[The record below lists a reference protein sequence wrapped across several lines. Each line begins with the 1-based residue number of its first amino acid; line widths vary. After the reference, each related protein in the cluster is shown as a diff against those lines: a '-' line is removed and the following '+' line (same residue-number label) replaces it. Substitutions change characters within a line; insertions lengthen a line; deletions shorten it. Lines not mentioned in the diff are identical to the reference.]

1 MSVCFEPVF
10 DIIIIPHLP
19 DEKQKSARNVKNR
32 AQNVGGKYIYF
43 KEATLFQWQKYR
55 VRFFG

>member
-43 KEATLFQWQKYR
+43 KEAKIGRASCRER
-55 VRFFG
+55 V